1 MPTEIEVTRPGNREV
16 RTERVV
22 DSPRDAVWRAFTQA
36 DLISR
41 WWARGH
47 EMTIET
53 LEVRPGGH
61 WRFVEHAPEG
71 DYGFEG
77 RFREVEQPSR
87 LSRTFEY
94 DGTPGHVSVTTT
106 EFEDVDAQHTLVIE
120 TTMFMTAEDGEEM
133 LSSGMLDGMAESY
146 DALDRLLASLP

>member
-1 MPTEIEVTRPGNREV
+1 MPVEIDVTRLSERELRTV
-16 RTERVV
+16 RVI
-22 DSPRDAVWRAFTQA
+22 DAPRDVVWRAFTQA

-53 LEVRPGGH
+53 FEVRPGGH
-61 WRFVEHAPEG
+61 WRFVEHTPEG

-87 LSRTFEY
+87 LSQTFEY
-94 DGTPGHVSVTTT
+94 DGTPGHVSVTTA
-106 EFEDVDAQHTLVIE
+106 EFKDIDAEHTRVFE
-120 TTMFMTAEDGEEM
+120 TTMFMTAEDAEEM
-133 LSSGMLDGMAESY
+133 LSTGMLDEMADSY
-146 DALDRLLASLP
+146 EALDRLLASLP